1 MHVWGATNVSC
12 PIELK
17 WSLNSLNDTVTAS
30 SSPVCTL
37 LILGVSPNTTTVHQS
52 HYAKHPLQPCKSKS
66 GAFKISLTALSAAT
80 QTLFRCTVQTN
91 FRIHGLASLWNGEF
105 QISTPSNNP
114 KKTLSINKT
123 TIQHN
128 DTHCFF
134 PNWLGGFLPEDYTQL
149 SKAAN
154 LQLMV
159 RSTLTSSFLD
169 THLQNHPIST

>member
-1 MHVWGATNVSC
+1 MNVWGATNVSC

-17 WSLNSLNDTVTAS
+17 WSLNSLNNTVTAS

-105 QISTPSNNP
+105 QISLHQITP
-114 KKTLSINKT
+114 KKRCLSTKQQFNIMTLIVSSPTDWEVSYRKT
-123 TIQHN
+123 T
-128 DTHCFF
+128 
-134 PNWLGGFLPEDYTQL
+134 PNSPRLRTC
-149 SKAAN
+149 N
-154 LQLMV
+154 
-159 RSTLTSSFLD
+159 
-169 THLQNHPIST
+169 